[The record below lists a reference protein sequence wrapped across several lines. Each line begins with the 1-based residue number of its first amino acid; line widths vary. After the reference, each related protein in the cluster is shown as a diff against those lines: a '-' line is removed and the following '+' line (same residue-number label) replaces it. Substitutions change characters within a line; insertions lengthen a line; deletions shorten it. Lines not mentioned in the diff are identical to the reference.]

1 MAYLAGIDLGT
12 SGLKVVILDEQ
23 GRCIASCAQ
32 DYQFDSPVN
41 GYAQQDV
48 DVWWQACC
56 HCLQG
61 AIAQMGR
68 PAGEIKG
75 VSFSGQMHG
84 VVFLDAAL
92 RSIRPAILHCDARSG
107 EQVKWMKETLG
118 ETRIRNILMNP
129 IYTGFMLPSL
139 LWVRANEPQH
149 YEAIRHVMLPKD
161 YLKFKL
167 TGEIA
172 SDYSD
177 ASATLAFDIQNM
189 RWSDEVLA
197 CVDVEKAIFPVCYAT
212 DQVMGSVTKAAAEQC
227 GLAEGTKV
235 VSGGGDQVM
244 QAIGNGATQPGQ
256 ATVNIGTSGQVC
268 FQSGQAIQNPA
279 LNTNTFC
286 AYEKDRWIVM
296 GATMSAGL
304 SFKWLN
310 SLFGKTDYAE
320 LNASVA
326 KVAPGSDGLIF
337 LPYLMGERTPHLNPN
352 ISGLFM
358 GLQTNT
364 QRPQLSRAVME
375 GVAYS
380 LKQCLDLCNGMGL
393 YADTYIASGGGAR
406 SEPWLQLQAD
416 IYQVPLKVAKTEE
429 QAGVGAAIAAG
440 AGIGIYENIEQ
451 GCREVVQ
458 YHDKIYEPNPEN
470 AGTYQAYYELYKETY
485 KACRSVLQ
493 SVTELGRK

>member
-12 SGLKVVILDEQ
+12 SSLKVVIMNEQ
-23 GRCIASCAQ
+23 GHPIASCAQ
-32 DYQFDSPVN
+32 DYPFDSPIN
-41 GYAQQDV
+41 GYAEQDV
-48 DVWWQACC
+48 AVWWRACC
-56 HCLQG
+56 HCLRG
-61 AIAQMGR
+61 AIDKMGK
-68 PAGEIKG
+68 AADEVKG
-75 VSFSGQMHG
+75 ISFSGQMHG
-84 VVFLDAAL
+84 VVFLDRDF
-92 RSIRPAILHCDARSG
+92 RSVRPAILHCDARSG
-107 EQVKWMKETLG
+107 DQVKWMQRTLG
-118 ETRIRNILMNP
+118 DQRIRNILMNP

-139 LWVRANEPQH
+139 LWVREHEPAH
-149 YEAIRHVMLPKD
+149 YEKIRYVMLPKD

-167 TGEIA
+167 TGEVA

-189 RWSDEVLA
+189 DWADEVLT
-197 CVDVEKAIFPVCYAT
+197 CVGVSKSIFPVCYST
-212 DQVMGSVTKAAAEQC
+212 SQTMGYVTKAAAEAS
-227 GLAEGTKV
+227 GLTEGTSV

-268 FQSGQAIQNPA
+268 FQSGKAIQNPA

-286 AYEKDRWIVM
+286 AYEQGRWIVM

-310 SLFGKTDYAE
+310 SLFEKTDYTT
-320 LNASVA
+320 LNGSIAN
-326 KVAPGSDGLIF
+326 VAPGSGGLIF

-380 LKQCLDLCNGMGL
+380 LKQCLDLCNEMGL
-393 YADTYIASGGGAR
+393 HADTYIASGGGAR

-416 IYQVPLKVAKTEE
+416 IYQAPLKVAKTQE
-429 QAGVGAAIAAG
+429 QASVGAAIAAG
-440 AGIGIYENIEQ
+440 VGIGVYQNIEE

-458 YHDKIYEPNPEN
+458 YHDKIYEPNPQN
-470 AGTYQAYYELYKETY
+470 AGIYREYYELYKETY
-485 KACRSVLQ
+485 KACHSVLQ